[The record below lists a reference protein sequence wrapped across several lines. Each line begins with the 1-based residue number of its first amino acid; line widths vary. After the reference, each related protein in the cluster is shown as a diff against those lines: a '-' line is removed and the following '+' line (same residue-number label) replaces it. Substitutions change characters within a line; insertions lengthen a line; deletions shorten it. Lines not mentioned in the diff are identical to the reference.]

1 MDLRNLNTFI
11 QTAELNSF
19 TRAAEKLGYS
29 QPTIS
34 FQIKQL
40 EQELGVQ
47 LFERIGHTVSL
58 TQKGREVLSYAQRIV
73 QLTNEMSNSGKVE
86 ELPQDTLHI
95 GMAESLCQMLIIDEF
110 AQFRQNYPQLS
121 LCVTTASTE
130 DLLKLLDHNEVDLI
144 CTMDQHL
151 YDINYQIISEEK
163 IPDHFICSSSHPL
176 AKKERVDIQELL
188 NEPFMLT
195 EKGMSYRRLMDEQLA
210 KLSLEITPVLEFSN
224 PSQITQLVEQGQG
237 LSFLPDYVTQPF
249 LEKGTVCTLNVP
261 EFQIE
266 VWKQIVVHRDKW
278 LSASLKAVPSAFL
291 TTILSSL

>member
-163 IPDHFICSSSHPL
+163 IPAHFICSSSHPL

-278 LSASLKAVPSAFL
+278 LSASLKAVL
-291 TTILSSL
+291 NHLSQIQVYR

>member
-29 QPTIS
+29 QPTVS

-73 QLTNEMSNSGKVE
+73 QLTNEMSNSGKTE
-86 ELPQDTLHI
+86 ELPEDTLYI

-110 AQFRQNYPQLS
+110 ASFRTQYPQLS
-121 LCVTTASTE
+121 LSVTTASTE
-130 DLLKLLDHNEVDLI
+130 DLLRLLDHNEVDLI
-144 CTMDQHL
+144 CTLDHHL
-151 YDINYQIISEEK
+151 YDVNYHIVSEEK
-163 IPDHFICSSSHPL
+163 IPAHFICSVNHPL
-176 AKKERVDIQELL
+176 AKKESIDVCELL
-188 NEPFMLT
+188 DQPFMLT

-210 KLSLEITPVLEFSN
+210 KLSLEITPVLQCSN
-224 PSQITQLVEQGQG
+224 PSQIAQLVEKGQG
-237 LSFLPDYVTQPF
+237 LSFLPDYVTKPF
-249 LEKGTVCTLNVP
+249 VEKGTICYLDVH
-261 EFQIE
+261 EFNIN

-278 LSASLKAVPSAFL
+278 ISASLKAVL
-291 TTILSSL
+291 NHLSKIQVYQ

>member
-11 QTAELNSF
+11 QTAELSSF

-58 TQKGREVLSYAQRIV
+58 TQKGREILSYAQRIV
-73 QLTNEMSNSGKVE
+73 QLSDEMSNSGKTE
-86 ELPQDTLHI
+86 DIPADTLHI

-110 AQFRQNYPQLS
+110 STFRQNYPQLS

-144 CTMDQHL
+144 CTMDHHL

-163 IPDHFICSSSHPL
+163 IPAHFICSVSHPL
-176 AKKERVDIQELL
+176 AQKQNIDVKELL

-237 LSFLPDYVTQPF
+237 LSFLPDYVTKPF
-249 LEKGTVCTLNVP
+249 LEKGTICYLDVP
-261 EFQIE
+261 EFQID

-278 LSASLKAVPSAFL
+278 MSASLKAVL
-291 TTILSSL
+291 NHLSQIQIYR

>member
-11 QTAELNSF
+11 QTAELSSF

-58 TQKGREVLSYAQRIV
+58 TQKGREILSYAQRIV
-73 QLTNEMSNSGKVE
+73 QLSDEMSNSGKTE
-86 ELPQDTLHI
+86 DIPADTLHI

-110 AQFRQNYPQLS
+110 STFRQNYPQLS

-144 CTMDQHL
+144 CTMDHHL

-163 IPDHFICSSSHPL
+163 IPAHFICSVSHPL
-176 AKKERVDIQELL
+176 AQKQNIDVKELL
-188 NEPFMLT
+188 HEPFMLT

-224 PSQITQLVEQGQG
+224 PSQITQLVEQSQG
-237 LSFLPDYVTQPF
+237 LSFLPDYVTKPF
-249 LEKGTVCTLNVP
+249 LEKGTICYLDVP
-261 EFQIE
+261 EFQID

-278 LSASLKAVPSAFL
+278 MSASLKAVL
-291 TTILSSL
+291 NHLSQIQIYR

>member
-11 QTAELNSF
+11 QTAELSSF

-73 QLTNEMSNSGKVE
+73 QLTNEMSNSGKIE
-86 ELPQDTLHI
+86 ELPQDTLHL

-110 AQFRQNYPQLS
+110 SQFRQKYPQLS

-163 IPDHFICSSSHPL
+163 IPAHFICSVSHPL
-176 AKKERVDIQELL
+176 AKKDKVDIQDLL
-188 NEPFMLT
+188 NEPFLLT

-237 LSFLPDYVTQPF
+237 LSFLPDYVTKPF
-249 LEKGTVCTLNVP
+249 LEKGTICYLDVS
-261 EFQIE
+261 EFQID

-278 LSASLKAVPSAFL
+278 LSASLKAVL
-291 TTILSSL
+291 NHLSQIQVYR

>member
-1 MDLRNLNTFI
+1 MDLRNLNTFM

-58 TQKGREVLSYAQRIV
+58 TQKGREILSYAQRIV
-73 QLTNEMSNSGKVE
+73 QLSDEMSNSGKTE
-86 ELPQDTLHI
+86 EIPADTLHI
-95 GMAESLCQMLIIDEF
+95 GMAESLCQILIIDEF
-110 AQFRQNYPQLS
+110 SSFRQNYPQLS

-144 CTMDQHL
+144 CTMDHHL

-163 IPDHFICSSSHPL
+163 IPAHFICSASHPL
-176 AKKERVDIQELL
+176 AHKQNLDIRELL

-195 EKGMSYRRLMDEQLA
+195 EKRMSYRRMMDEQLA
-210 KLSLEITPVLEFSN
+210 KHSLEITPVLEFSN
-224 PSQITQLVEQGQG
+224 PSQITQLVENGQG
-237 LSFLPDYVTQPF
+237 LSFLPDYVTKPF
-249 LEKGTVCTLNVP
+249 LEKGTICYLDVP
-261 EFQIE
+261 EFQID

-278 LSASLKAVPSAFL
+278 MSASLKAVL
-291 TTILSSL
+291 NHLSQIQVYR

>member
-1 MDLRNLNTFI
+1 
-11 QTAELNSF
+11 
-19 TRAAEKLGYS
+19 
-29 QPTIS
+29 
-34 FQIKQL
+34 
-40 EQELGVQ
+40 
-47 LFERIGHTVSL
+47 
-58 TQKGREVLSYAQRIV
+58 
-73 QLTNEMSNSGKVE
+73 MSNSGKTE
-86 ELPQDTLHI
+86 DIPADTLHI

-110 AQFRQNYPQLS
+110 STFRQNYPQLS

-144 CTMDQHL
+144 CTMDHHL

-163 IPDHFICSSSHPL
+163 IPAHFICSVSHPL
-176 AKKERVDIQELL
+176 AQKQNIDVKELL

-237 LSFLPDYVTQPF
+237 LSFLPDYVTKPF
-249 LEKGTVCTLNVP
+249 LEKGTICYLDVP
-261 EFQIE
+261 EFQID

-278 LSASLKAVPSAFL
+278 MSASLKAVL
-291 TTILSSL
+291 NHLSQIQIYR